1 MFKNPHIG
9 NILLMEKGG
18 FYMDINQLQHL
29 RSILEEELATLQEHV
44 NEEPAVEDTEITAVD
59 NHPADAAT
67 DLTTIVTEKTLNELK
82 EDEIER
88 IQTALNAMDE
98 GTYGEC
104 IVCGKE
110 IPFERLEAIPTALTC
125 IDHVDEVME

>member
-1 MFKNPHIG
+1 MFRNPQTG

-18 FYMDINQLQHL
+18 FYMDINQLQQL
-29 RSILEEELATLQEHV
+29 RTILEEELATLQEHV
-44 NEEPAVEDTEITAVD
+44 NEEPPLEDTEISAVD

-67 DLTTIVTEKTLNELK
+67 DLTTIVTEKTLSELK
-82 EDEIER
+82 EDEIEK
-88 IQTALNAMDE
+88 IQTALSAMDE

-125 IDHVDEVME
+125 IDHVDEIAG